1 MSELKQDMTQALI
14 DLIQDLRVCI
24 AVNLDIKLEYYTQ
37 QQTYQH
43 MQVITSS
50 TQPVKHQEAELCRYF
65 NLMIAKVLLH
75 IRLG

>member
-1 MSELKQDMTQALI
+1 MSELKQDMTQGLI
-14 DLIQDLRVCI
+14 NLIQDIRICI
-24 AVNLDIKLEYYTQ
+24 AVNLDIKLDFYTQ

-43 MQVITSS
+43 MQVISTS
-50 TQPVKHQEAELCRYF
+50 TQPIKQQEAELCRYF